1 MITTQKMTYQYRRR
15 TPVLEQCSLALSPGG
30 VYGVLGANG
39 VGKTTLLHL
48 LNGFLF
54 PKEGIIDVEG
64 QHPRHRAVSFLER
77 VAYVPVEVEL
87 PAIRVSAYEQRL
99 AGFYPKFDQ
108 NLWKKALDMFQID
121 PKTKIDALSFG
132 QKKKVAISFALATQS
147 DILLL
152 DEPTDGLDIPSKDS
166 FRRLLS
172 THVNENRIVVITTH
186 HVHDIATLLDHVVIL
201 QDTRLAANVSVAT
214 LTERMYSFTTTQ
226 LPPADELLYSE
237 RVPGGYHCLV
247 RQRDGGEGPLD
258 LELLFKAFLSNPQ
271 ILSF

>member
-1 MITTQKMTYQYRRR
+1 
-15 TPVLEQCSLALSPGG
+15 
-30 VYGVLGANG
+30 
-39 VGKTTLLHL
+39 LLHL

-258 LELLFKAFLSNPQ
+258 LELLFKAFLLHPQ